1 MLKTAGVV
9 LIALGGCTSGSA
21 TSSRDSAVEL
31 QYRDIPGD
39 VIEAMQAHNEAAQL
53 EHHWGVPLMVLNGEP
68 FFGQDRID
76 SLTWRLDQLGL
87 RRD

>member
-1 MLKTAGVV
+1 MPKSDSSSKDLSKRRAGKN
-9 LIALGGCTSGSA
+9 
-21 TSSRDSAVEL
+21 R
-31 QYRDIPGD
+31 D
-39 VIEAMQAHNEAAQL
+39 VIDAMQAHNEAAQL